1 MNILSV
7 YEHIRG
13 ILLVI
18 LIDVGTA
25 ASVQSLLC
33 FLCVEIEFYEKGHL
47 RSVIDTYRHTQVCTC
62 SAFWQGYHFF
72 LHSVQKHANQ
82 ISVFLQ
88 ILLDSSGCF
97 TI

>member
-7 YEHIRG
+7 YEHIQG

-33 FLCVEIEFYEKGHL
+33 FLCIEIELK
-47 RSVIDTYRHTQVCTC
+47 RVIRD
-62 SAFWQGYHFF
+62 
-72 LHSVQKHANQ
+72 
-82 ISVFLQ
+82 
-88 ILLDSSGCF
+88 LL
-97 TI
+97 